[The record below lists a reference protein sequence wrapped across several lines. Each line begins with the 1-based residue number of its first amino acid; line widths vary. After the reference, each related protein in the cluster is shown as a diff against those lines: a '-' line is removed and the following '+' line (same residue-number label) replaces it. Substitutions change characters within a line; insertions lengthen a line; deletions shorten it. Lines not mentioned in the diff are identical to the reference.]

1 MEPIRKSDCDKIVDT
16 LRGATSLVKKL
27 RKVYKPAFNGERYL
41 SNAEVCS
48 ILKITSRTLQ
58 EYRDIG
64 LIPYITLPG
73 KFLYR
78 ESDIL
83 QVMEDNYVPSIKQQE
98 DKAKWTL

>member
-1 MEPIRKSDCDKIVDT
+1 MEPIKKGDCDKIVDALRSAT
-16 LRGATSLVKKL
+16 LLVKQLKQ
-27 RKVYKPAFNGERYL
+27 VYKPTFNGEKYL

-48 ILKITSRTLQ
+48 MLKITSRTLQ

-64 LIPYITLPG
+64 LIPYIALPG

-98 DKAKWTL
+98 NKTKWTL